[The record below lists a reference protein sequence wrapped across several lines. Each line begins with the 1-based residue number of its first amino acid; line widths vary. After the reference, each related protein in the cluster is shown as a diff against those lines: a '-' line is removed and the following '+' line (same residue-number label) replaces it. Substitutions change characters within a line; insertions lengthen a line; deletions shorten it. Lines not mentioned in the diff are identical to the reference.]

1 MNALGVIF
9 SNIHDNN
16 LPELTSVRTMGSV
29 PFCGRYRLVDF
40 PLSNMVNSGINKV
53 GIITKSNFQSLMDHV
68 GSGKDWD
75 LARRNGGLMLLPPF
89 GDVGTRVY
97 STRLEALT
105 GAINFLTRSNEEYVF
120 MSDSDMVCS
129 IDFNNVM
136 KFHLENEADITM
148 IYAERTNKFINGSNN
163 IILTTNDN
171 NRVTGMSFDPRIQ
184 GQVKLYTNIMLIKRT
199 LLINL
204 VTTAIAHGLKHFSEQ
219 VLAAHVESLKIFAYK
234 YSGYLSVINSLQT
247 YYDTSMEMLNKENR
261 DAVFKKREIFTKVK
275 DSSPT
280 KYGANAVVKNSLISE
295 GCDIQGEVYNS
306 IIFRGVKV
314 GRGTV
319 VKNSIL
325 MQNTLTGENVSLNAI
340 IADKNVVIRDGRVL
354 SGCETHPFYILKNSV
369 I

>member
-234 YSGYLSVINSLQT
+234 YGGYLSVINSLQT